1 MNCEKTIYDAYRVS
15 VNGEH
20 ATVCIADWAS
30 VEKGRAPRFGGEI
43 LVHSSFGSFG
53 NTWTHCAEPFKQ
65 FLAGMGFDSFMKKCF
80 GADLMEFDG
89 HASVSEVK
97 AELLRLRRGNELSAQ
112 AASEQWEVI
121 SQAEEIAESSA
132 LAFHLTLSGIL
143 GEETALGSA
152 EHFVV
157 QKVSS
162 QARGFWDELWPHI
175 KSQLEAELNQDINKS
190 ALRA

>member
-1 MNCEKTIYDAYRVS
+1 MNCQKTTCDAYRVS
-15 VNGEH
+15 VKGEH

-30 VEKGRAPRFGGEI
+30 IEQGRAPRFGGEI

-53 NTWTHCAEPFKQ
+53 NTWTHCAVPFKQ
-65 FLAGMGFDSFMKKCF
+65 FLIGIGFDSFMKKCF
-80 GADLMEFDG
+80 GSDFMEFDG
-89 HASVSEVK
+89 PASVAEVK
-97 AELLRLRRGNELSAQ
+97 AELLRLRRRDELSSE
-112 AASEQWEVI
+112 AALEQWEVI
-121 SQAEEIAESSA
+121 SQADEVAESSV

-157 QKVSS
+157 QKVNS